1 MTTNEV
7 KDVVRIFVVKLRGL
21 NIENKIFNTQLPL
34 NVNDNNFDAKL
45 NDINYKRTVMKLHDA
60 DCKNGSFHFCCCF
73 YDWLWMWCISVSSIL

>member
-60 DCKNGSFHFCCCF
+60 DWKNGSFHFC
-73 YDWLWMWCISVSSIL
+73 